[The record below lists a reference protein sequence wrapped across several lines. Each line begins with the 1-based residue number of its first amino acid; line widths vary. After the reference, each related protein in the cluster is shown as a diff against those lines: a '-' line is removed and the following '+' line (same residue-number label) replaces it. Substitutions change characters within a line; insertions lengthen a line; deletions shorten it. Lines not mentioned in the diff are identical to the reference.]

1 MEFIKKINN
10 NVAFNRDDKGVDYV
24 VIGKG
29 IGFQSEP
36 GALVDESLIDR
47 MFKAED
53 GGESAGSLAILTQM
67 NSNIVDIT
75 TKVSQYAEARLGIQ
89 FDNTHY
95 LILADHLAYGI
106 KRQQEGID
114 YAPLNQW
121 ELKKLFP
128 KEYEV
133 AIESL
138 ALIKEEFGIELDSAE
153 ISFITNHFVNA
164 NTEYSSLR
172 DTLKMTKLIKK
183 IITLVEYQFQVNLD
197 EDSFNYS
204 KFISHL
210 RYFILRKMNNHMFA
224 ENSIDQ
230 ELIDMFQMKY
240 PEAYRMADKI
250 EEFLYLKEGWQLT
263 SDEKLYLTVHVRRL
277 TSEDN

>member
-1 MEFIKKINN
+1 M
-10 NVAFNRDDKGVDYV
+10 AFSRDGAGVDYV

-29 IGFQSEP
+29 IGFQSET

-53 GGESAGSLAILTQM
+53 GGVDAGSLAILTQM
-67 NSNIVDIT
+67 NSEIVEIT
-75 TKVSQYAEARLGIQ
+75 TKVSQHAEAKLGIH

-133 AIESL
+133 AVESL
-138 ALIKEEFGIELDSAE
+138 TIIKEEFGIELDSAE

-210 RYFILRKMNNHMFA
+210 RYFILRKMNNHIFS
-224 ENSIDQ
+224 ENTIDQ

-250 EEFLYLKEGWQLT
+250 EEFLFLKEGWKLT
-263 SDEKLYLTVHVRRL
+263 SDEKLYLTVHVRRI
-277 TSEDN
+277 TAEDN